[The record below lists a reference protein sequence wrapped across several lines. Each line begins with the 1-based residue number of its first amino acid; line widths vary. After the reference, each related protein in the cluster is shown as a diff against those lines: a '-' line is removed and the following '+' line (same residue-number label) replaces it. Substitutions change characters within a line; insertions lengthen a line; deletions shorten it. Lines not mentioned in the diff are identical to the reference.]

1 MPGEVKYLT
10 QGNGKTVQGLT
21 YPMVSIYQKQNVRT
35 QHFSAAKTLRDLS
48 YEERL
53 KECGLTTL
61 ETRRLRGDQIEVFK
75 ILNGYE
81 NIDRNM
87 FFSLKKD
94 SRTRGHEVKLVKD
107 QCRLDT
113 RKHSFSQRTINEWN
127 KLSTDCVT
135 ASSVNMFKNK
145 VDTYLRR
152 AGYK

>member
-1 MPGEVKYLT
+1 MIHATKKCE
-10 QGNGKTVQGLT
+10 KTVNYVVGVQHDSVYFRLVFLV
-21 YPMVSIYQKQNVRT
+21 MVET
-35 QHFSAAKTLRDLS
+35 QR
-48 YEERL
+48 
-53 KECGLTTL
+53 
-61 ETRRLRGDQIEVFK
+61 Q
-75 ILNGYE
+75 

-107 QCRLDT
+107 QCRLDI

-145 VDTYLRR
+145 VDTYIRR

>member
-1 MPGEVKYLT
+1 MIPE
-10 QGNGKTVQGLT
+10 
-21 YPMVSIYQKQNVRT
+21 
-35 QHFSAAKTLRDLS
+35 LRDLS

-81 NIDRNM
+81 NIDKYM

-94 SRTRGHEVKLVKD
+94 SRTRGRGKISKGS
-107 QCRLDT
+107 

-145 VDTYLRR
+145 VDTYLRS